1 MFIGTES
8 GKDHRVAE
16 EFDRQ
21 ASRYDRSLTVRR
33 YQSQTQ
39 ALVLDRLSIRPGMHV
54 LDLGCGTGTASLA
67 LASRLNGTGKFI
79 GVDVSPKMLE
89 QARRKLS
96 QSGLT
101 NVEFVLGSAHKLGY
115 EATFDVVFSTS
126 AYHHFA
132 DKTDIFRRVWQSL
145 KRGGCFWVQ
154 DFCSDFLLMRGLD
167 LLGRLGER
175 AHVGTTTS
183 HQLKALYQSTG
194 FGDVEVTPFKLN
206 FLWGIMIG
214 KGVKPQ
220 LGD

>member
-1 MFIGTES
+1 MSFLDES

-33 YQSQTQ
+33 YQSRTQ
-39 ALVLDRLSIRPGMHV
+39 ALVLDRLSIRPGMRV
-54 LDLGCGTGTASLA
+54 LDLGCGTGTAA
-67 LASRLNGTGKFI
+67 LEIASRLNGTGKVVGI
-79 GVDVSPKMLE
+79 DVSSKMLE
-89 QARRKLS
+89 QAQNKLS
-96 QSGLT
+96 ESGHST
-101 NVEFVLGSAHKLGY
+101 VEFVLSSAHDLDY
-115 EATFDVVFSTS
+115 EATFDVVYSTN

-145 KRGGCFWVQ
+145 KSSGCFWVQ

-167 LLGRLGER
+167 LLGKLGER

-183 HQLKALYQSTG
+183 HHLKALYESTG
-194 FGDVEVTPFKLN
+194 FADAEVTSLKLN
-206 FLWGIMIG
+206 WLWGIMIG

-220 LGD
+220 PED